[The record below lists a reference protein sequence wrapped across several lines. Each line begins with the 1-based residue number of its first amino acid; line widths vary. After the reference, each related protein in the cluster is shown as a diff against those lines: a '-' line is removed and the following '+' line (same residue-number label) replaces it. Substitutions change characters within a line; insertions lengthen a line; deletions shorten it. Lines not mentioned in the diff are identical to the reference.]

1 MLIQRKPPGDWEH
14 AHTFEPIQEGRVYI
28 EQLNG
33 PSCLATKARRRN
45 IERALSAPFRMT
57 GLEMHDSGMFV
68 MLTQSGAD
76 LVA

>member
-14 AHTFEPIQEGRVYI
+14 AHTFEPIQGGRVYI

-57 GLEMHDSGMFV
+57 GWKCTTAERS
-68 MLTQSGAD
+68 
-76 LVA
+76 